1 VRRLVLVNP
10 DVPAGDNGDNGDN
23 ASGTRP
29 VYSIGAVVKM
39 LGIDASTLRA
49 WEERY
54 GLVVPGRSRGGQR
67 IYSRDD
73 LAHLRFVIET
83 MAEGASP
90 GDAHRLLEE
99 QLQAPGGVTRPE
111 PGSPNAVILLAERD
125 RYAAALS
132 EFLLRT
138 EGYDVCVV
146 FDPEEARRGMAE
158 RHPHLSVVELMIS
171 GGGLALCQE
180 LSRSGDSPVLAVSA
194 LDLAEEALAAGAGA
208 FVSKPI
214 DPLQLISTVRDLLG
228 QSALTRPSR
237 LSIGQ

>member
-1 VRRLVLVNP
+1 M
-10 DVPAGDNGDNGDN
+10 
-23 ASGTRP
+23 
-29 VYSIGAVVKM
+29 YSIGAVVKM

-54 GLVVPGRSRGGQR
+54 GLVVPKRSRGGQR

-90 GDAHRLLEE
+90 GDAHRLLAE
-99 QLQAPGGVTRPE
+99 QVRAPGGVTRPD
-111 PGSPNAVILLAERD
+111 PGSPRVILLAERD

-132 EFLLRT
+132 EYLLRT

-146 FDPEEARRGMAE
+146 FDSEEAGRCMAE
-158 RHPHLSVVELMIS
+158 RHPHLSVVELMMP

-180 LSRSGDSPVLAVSA
+180 LSRSGDTPVLAVSA

-237 LSIGQ
+237 LSVGQ

>member
-1 VRRLVLVNP
+1 MNQP
-10 DVPAGDNGDNGDN
+10 DLPPVEDGDDPFG
-23 ASGTRP
+23 SCP
-29 VYSIGAVVKM
+29 VYSIGGVVKM
-39 LGIDASTLRA
+39 LGVDASTLRA

-90 GDAHRLLEE
+90 GDAHRLLAE
-99 QLQAPGGVTRPE
+99 QLRVQGGVTWPQ
-111 PGSPNAVILLAERD
+111 PDSPNVLILLAERD
-125 RYAAALS
+125 RYAAELA
-132 EFLLRT
+132 EYLLQT

-146 FDPEEARRGMAE
+146 FDPAEARSCMAD
-158 RHPHLSVVELMIS
+158 RHPRLAVVELMMS
-171 GGGLALCQE
+171 GGGLGLCQD
-180 LSRSGDSPVLAVSA
+180 LARSNGAPVLALSA

-214 DPLQLISTVRDLLG
+214 NPLQLISAVRDLLG
-228 QSALTRPSR
+228 QSALTRPWRQSV
-237 LSIGQ
+237 S